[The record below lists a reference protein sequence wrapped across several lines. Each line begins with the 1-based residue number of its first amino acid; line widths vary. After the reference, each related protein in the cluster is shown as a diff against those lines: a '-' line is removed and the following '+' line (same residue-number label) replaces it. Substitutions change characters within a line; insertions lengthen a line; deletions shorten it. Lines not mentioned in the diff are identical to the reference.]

1 MYGKSPTLF
10 YAKEFGRRIISAL
23 PFLSISSGSSSDDS
37 DNETFGERLQVI
49 GEIISEKK
57 EELGEKWEETKE
69 GIADQWEVT
78 KEKATDALARFK
90 SLFDK

>member
-1 MYGKSPTLF
+1 MHHSYFSDVHV
-10 YAKEFGRRIISAL
+10 
-23 PFLSISSGSSSDDS
+23 LSV
-37 DNETFGERLQVI
+37 FHQVI

-78 KEKATDALARFK
+78 KVKANGALARFK
-90 SLFDK
+90 SLFDKS